1 MIRLLVFLICLS
13 PLLAADTP
21 KIASPKSPIKH
32 PYAPVEPSP
41 SPLEDLE
48 SLEEGDA
55 LVSRKLAESSI
66 LRVNSTNQAY
76 DFFQPWLKKS
86 PISRRGVGVLVQGGR
101 VLVTAELVMNSNFV
115 ELEKATTAEKSS
127 ATVERVDYDCN
138 LALLR
143 PNDPAFLEG
152 TKPLALEK
160 SLRVG
165 SEATVLQVET
175 NGEIAQTIGEIT
187 SISVGTYP
195 LENLGLLL
203 YKLRVPLQQRDG
215 SFTLPAVSDGRLV
228 GLVMRFDARSQSAD
242 LISTPVIR
250 HFLESPAK
258 ARFPRMGIAFSSL
271 RDPQFR
277 RFIGL
282 TEPGGVYVNEVS
294 PHGSAAEAG
303 IKKGDVILALDGR
316 PIDQDGNYEDPNFG
330 RVLFSHLTNT
340 VAKSGTEVIFTL
352 FRSGKLMKLPAKMQA
367 PDRSHVV
374 SEAQLA
380 DQPPN
385 YVVLGGLVF
394 LELSRPY
401 LQEWGNDW
409 INTAPKR
416 LVYYDAFQNELP
428 EGRGKIVILDQVLP
442 VSETLGYEAIR
453 SLVVTQVNGRPVR
466 SLVDVAEAA
475 KKPLKGF
482 HKIEFE
488 EDPKTI
494 FLDAAAVEAHQKALI
509 EQYSLP
515 ALQRLKGEKSR

>member
-1 MIRLLVFLICLS
+1 MIRQIVTLLSLA
-13 PLLAADTP
+13 PLLTFAAP
-21 KIASPKSPIKH
+21 KQLINH
-32 PYAPVEPSP
+32 PYAAAEPSP
-41 SPLEDLE
+41 SPLDEPQNTG
-48 SLEEGDA
+48 SQG
-55 LVSRKLAESSI
+55 SRMVAENSI

-86 PISRRGVGVLVQGGR
+86 PVSRRGVGVLVQGGC

-143 PNDPAFLEG
+143 PSDPGFLEG
-152 TKPLALEK
+152 MKPLTLEK

-165 SEATVLQVET
+165 NEAAVLQLEP
-175 NGEIAQTIGEIT
+175 NGEIAQTIGQIT
-187 SISVGTYP
+187 SISVGAYP
-195 LENLGLLL
+195 LENLGLLQ
-203 YKLRVPLQQRDG
+203 YKFRVPLQQRDS

-228 GLVMRFDARSQSAD
+228 GLLMRFDARSQSAD

-250 HFLESPAK
+250 HFLDSPAQS
-258 ARFPRMGIAFSSL
+258 RFPRMGLSFSAL

-282 TEPGGVYVNEVS
+282 TEPGGIYVNEVS

-303 IKKGDVILALDGR
+303 IKRGDVLLALDGHA
-316 PIDQDGNYEDPNFG
+316 IDQDGNYDDPNFG

-340 VAKSGTEVIFTL
+340 VAKLGSEVTFTIF
-352 FRSGKLMKLPAKMQA
+352 RNGKLIEIPAVMRA

-374 SEAQLA
+374 SDVQLA
-380 DQPPN
+380 DQPPD
-385 YVVLGGLVF
+385 YIVLGGLVF

-409 INTAPKR
+409 VNAAPKR

-428 EGRGKIVILDQVLP
+428 EGRGKIVILAQVLP
-442 VSETLGYEAIR
+442 TPETLGYEDLQN
-453 SLVVTQVNGRPVR
+453 LVVTEVNGKRVQ
-466 SLVDVAEAA
+466 SLSELAEAL

-482 HKIEFE
+482 QKIEFE

-494 FLDAAAVEAHQKALI
+494 FLDAASIEANQKALI
-509 EQYSLP
+509 ERYSLP
-515 ALQRLKGEKSR
+515 ALQRL

>member
-1 MIRLLVFLICLS
+1 MIRQFVFLLLLT
-13 PLLAADTP
+13 PLLA
-21 KIASPKSPIKH
+21 IAEPKSTINH
-32 PYAPVEPSP
+32 PYAAAESTPQSLEKTESP
-41 SPLEDLE
+41 DQE
-48 SLEEGDA
+48 SLK
-55 LVSRKLAESSI
+55 VAESSI

-76 DFFQPWLKKS
+76 DFFQPWLKKN
-86 PISRRGVGVLVQGGR
+86 PVSRRGVGVLVPGGC

-143 PNDPAFLEG
+143 PNDPVFLEG
-152 TKPLALEK
+152 MKPLTLEK

-165 SEATVLQVET
+165 NEATVLQLEP
-175 NGEIAQTIGEIT
+175 NGEIAQTIGQIT
-187 SISVGTYP
+187 TISVGSYP

-215 SFTLPAVSDGRLV
+215 SFTLPAVSDGHLV
-228 GLVMRFDARSQSAD
+228 GLVMRFDARSQSAE

-250 HFLESPAK
+250 HFLDSPAL
-258 ARFPRMGIAFSSL
+258 ARFPRMGISFSGL

-282 TEPGGVYVNEVS
+282 TESGGVYVNEVS

-303 IKKGDVILALDGR
+303 IIKGDVLLAVDGR
-316 PIDQDGNYEDPNFG
+316 AIDQDGNYEDPNFG
-330 RVLFSHLTNT
+330 RVLFTHLTHT
-340 VAKSGTEVIFTL
+340 FAHVDSELTLTIF
-352 FRSGKLMKLPAKMQA
+352 RKGKLMKLRVKMQA
-367 PDRSHVV
+367 PDRSRVV

-380 DQPPN
+380 DQPPD
-385 YVVLGGLVF
+385 YVVLGGFVF

-409 INTAPKR
+409 VNEAPKR
-416 LVYYDAFQNELP
+416 LVYYDAFQNEIP
-428 EGRGKIVILDQVLP
+428 EDRGKIVILAQVLP
-442 VSETLGYEAIR
+442 VPETLGYESIR
-453 SLVVTQVNGRPVR
+453 NLVVTQVNGRPVR
-466 SLVDVAEAA
+466 SLVDLSEAA

-488 EDPKTI
+488 EDPKMV
-494 FLDAAAVEAHQKALI
+494 FLDAASVEANQKALI
-509 EQYSLP
+509 ERYSLP
-515 ALQRLKGEKSR
+515 ALQRLKGKKSP

>member
-1 MIRLLVFLICLS
+1 MIRQFVFLLLLT
-13 PLLAADTP
+13 PLLAVAE
-21 KIASPKSPIKH
+21 PKSTINH
-32 PYAPVEPSP
+32 PYAVAESTPQS
-41 SPLEDLE
+41 LEMTE
-48 SLEEGDA
+48 SLDQE
-55 LVSRKLAESSI
+55 SRKVAESSI

-76 DFFQPWLKKS
+76 DFFHPWLKKN
-86 PISRRGVGVLVQGGR
+86 PVSRRGVGILVPGGC

-138 LALLR
+138 LAVLR
-143 PNDPAFLEG
+143 PNDPKFLEG
-152 TKPLALEK
+152 MKPLSLEK

-165 SEATVLQVET
+165 DEATVLQLEP

-187 SISVGTYP
+187 SISVGSYP
-195 LENLGLLL
+195 LENLGLLI

-242 LISTPVIR
+242 IISTPVIR
-250 HFLESPAK
+250 RFLDSPAL
-258 ARFPRMGIAFSSL
+258 ARFPRMGISFSGL

-282 TEPGGVYVNEVS
+282 TEPGGVYVNESS

-303 IKKGDVILALDGR
+303 IIKGDVLLAVNGR
-316 PIDQDGNYEDPNFG
+316 PIDQDGNYEDPDFG
-330 RVLFSHLTNT
+330 RVLFTHLTNT
-340 VAKSGTEVIFTL
+340 VAKLGSEVTFTL
-352 FRSGKLMKLPAKMQA
+352 FRNGKAMKLRVKMQA
-367 PDRSHVV
+367 PDRSRVV
-374 SEAQLA
+374 SEPQLA

-385 YVVLGGLVF
+385 YVVLGGFVF

-409 INTAPKR
+409 VNDAPKR

-428 EGRGKIVILDQVLP
+428 EERGKIVILSQVFP
-442 VSETLGYEAIR
+442 VPETLGYESIQN
-453 SLVVTQVNGRPVR
+453 LVVTQVNGKPVR
-466 SLVDVAEAA
+466 SLVDLSEAA

-494 FLDAAAVEAHQKALI
+494 FLDAASVEVNKKAFI

-515 ALQRLKGEKSR
+515 ALQRLKGNKSP

>member
-1 MIRLLVFLICLS
+1 MIRQIAFLLLLT
-13 PLLAADTP
+13 PLLAVAE
-21 KIASPKSPIKH
+21 PKSPFNH
-32 PYAPVEPSP
+32 PYAAAEPSP
-41 SPLEDLE
+41 SPLEKPGCNETQD
-48 SLEEGDA
+48 
-55 LVSRKLAESSI
+55 SRVVAERSI

-76 DFFQPWLKKS
+76 DFFQPWLKKN
-86 PISRRGVGVLVQGGR
+86 PVSRRGVGVLVQGGC

-143 PNDPAFLEG
+143 PNDPGFLEG
-152 TKPLALEK
+152 MKPLTLEK

-165 SEATVLQVET
+165 NEATVLQLEP
-175 NGEIAQTIGEIT
+175 NGEIAETIGQIT
-187 SISVGTYP
+187 TISVGPYP
-195 LENLGLLL
+195 LENIGLLV
-203 YKLRVPLQQRDG
+203 YRLRVPLQQRDG
-215 SFTLPAVSDGRLV
+215 SFMLPAVSDGHLV
-228 GLVMRFDARSQSAD
+228 GLLMRFDARSQSAD

-250 HFLESPAK
+250 HFLDSPAK
-258 ARFPRMGIAFSSL
+258 ARFPRMGLSFSSL

-282 TEPGGVYVNEVS
+282 KEPGGVYVNEVS

-303 IKKGDVILALDGR
+303 IKKGDVILAVDGKA
-316 PIDQDGNYEDPNFG
+316 IDQDGNYDDPNFG

-340 VAKSGTEVIFTL
+340 VATPGSEVTFTIF
-352 FRSGKLMKLPAKMQA
+352 RKGKLIKIPAHMSV

-374 SEAQLA
+374 SDAQLA
-380 DQPPN
+380 DHPPD
-385 YVVLGGLVF
+385 YVVLGGFVF

-409 INTAPKR
+409 VNNAPKR

-428 EGRGKIVILDQVLP
+428 EDRGKIVVLGRVLP
-442 VSETLGYEAIR
+442 VPETLGYEPLQN
-453 SLVVTQVNGRPVR
+453 LVVTQVNGKPVR
-466 SLVDVAEAA
+466 SLVDLAEAA
-475 KKPLKGF
+475 KKPVKGF

-488 EDPKTI
+488 EDPKTV
-494 FLDAAAVEAHQKALI
+494 FLDAASVEANQKALV

-515 ALQRLKGEKSR
+515 ALQRLKGKKSP

>member
-1 MIRLLVFLICLS
+1 MIRQFVFLLLLT
-13 PLLAADTP
+13 PLLA
-21 KIASPKSPIKH
+21 IAEPKSPINH
-32 PYAPVEPSP
+32 PYAAAEPSP
-41 SPLEDLE
+41 SPVEKTE
-48 SLEEGDA
+48 SPDQE
-55 LVSRKLAESSI
+55 SRKVAESSI

-76 DFFQPWLKKS
+76 DFFQPWLKKN
-86 PISRRGVGVLVQGGR
+86 PVSRRGVGVLVQGGC

-143 PNDPAFLEG
+143 PNDPGFLEG
-152 TKPLALEK
+152 MKPLTLEK

-165 SEATVLQVET
+165 NEATVLQLEP
-175 NGEIAQTIGEIT
+175 NGEIAQTIGQIT
-187 SISVGTYP
+187 TISVGSYP

-228 GLVMRFDARSQSAD
+228 GLLMRFDARSQSAE

-250 HFLESPAK
+250 HFLDSPAQ
-258 ARFPRMGIAFSSL
+258 ARFPRMGIAFSAL

-316 PIDQDGNYEDPNFG
+316 AIDQDGNYEDPNFG
-330 RVLFSHLTNT
+330 RVLFTHLTHT
-340 VAKSGTEVIFTL
+340 VAQVGSELTFTIF
-352 FRSGKLMKLPAKMQA
+352 RKGKLIKVPARLRA
-367 PDRSHVV
+367 PDLSHVV
-374 SEAQLA
+374 SDAQLA
-380 DQPPN
+380 DQPPD
-385 YVVLGGLVF
+385 YVVLGGFVF

-409 INTAPKR
+409 VNDAPKR

-428 EGRGKIVILDQVLP
+428 EDRGKIVILAQVLP
-442 VSETLGYEAIR
+442 VPETLGYESIR
-453 SLVVTQVNGRPVR
+453 NLVVTQVNGRPVR
-466 SLVDVAEAA
+466 SLVDLSEAA

-488 EDPKTI
+488 EDPKTV
-494 FLDAAAVEAHQKALI
+494 FLDAASVEANQKALI
-509 EQYSLP
+509 ERYSLP
-515 ALQRLKGEKSR
+515 SLQRLKGKKSP

>member
-1 MIRLLVFLICLS
+1 MIRQIAFLLLLT
-13 PLLAADTP
+13 PLLAVAE
-21 KIASPKSPIKH
+21 PKSPINH
-32 PYAPVEPSP
+32 PYAPAEPSP
-41 SPLEDLE
+41 SPLEKPGLNETQESRLE
-48 SLEEGDA
+48 
-55 LVSRKLAESSI
+55 AECSI
-66 LRVNSTNQAY
+66 MRVNSTNQAY
-76 DFFQPWLKKS
+76 DFIQPWLKKN
-86 PISRRGVGVLVQGGR
+86 PVSRRGVGVLVQGGC

-143 PNDPAFLEG
+143 PNDKGFLEG
-152 TKPLALEK
+152 MKPLTLEK

-165 SEATVLQVET
+165 NEATVLQLEP
-175 NGEIAQTIGEIT
+175 NGEIAETIGQIT
-187 SISVGTYP
+187 TISVGPYP

-215 SFTLPAVSDGRLV
+215 SFMLPAVSDGHLV
-228 GLVMRFDARSQSAD
+228 GLLMRFDARSQSAD

-250 HFLESPAK
+250 HFLDSPAK
-258 ARFPRMGIAFSSL
+258 ARFPRIGLSFSSL

-316 PIDQDGNYEDPNFG
+316 AIDQDGNYDDPNFG

-340 VAKSGTEVIFTL
+340 VATPGAELTFTIF
-352 FRSGKLMKLPAKMQA
+352 RKGKLIKIPVQMRV

-374 SEAQLA
+374 SDPQLA
-380 DQPPN
+380 DQPPD
-385 YVVLGGLVF
+385 YVVLGGFVF

-409 INTAPKR
+409 VNNAPKR

-428 EGRGKIVILDQVLP
+428 EDRGKIVVLGRVLP
-442 VSETLGYEAIR
+442 VPETLGYEPLQN
-453 SLVVTQVNGRPVR
+453 LVVTQVNGKRVR
-466 SLVDVAEAA
+466 SLVDLAEAA
-475 KKPLKGF
+475 KKPVKGF

-488 EDPKTI
+488 EDPKTV
-494 FLDAAAVEAHQKALI
+494 FLDAASIEANQKALV

-515 ALQRLKGEKSR
+515 ALQRLKGKKAP

>member
-1 MIRLLVFLICLS
+1 MIRQFVFLLLLT
-13 PLLAADTP
+13 PLLA
-21 KIASPKSPIKH
+21 IAEPKSPINH
-32 PYAPVEPSP
+32 PYAAAEPSP
-41 SPLEDLE
+41 SPVEKTE
-48 SLEEGDA
+48 SPDQE
-55 LVSRKLAESSI
+55 SRKVAESSI

-76 DFFQPWLKKS
+76 DFFQPWLKKT
-86 PISRRGVGVLVQGGR
+86 PVSRRGVGVLVQGGC

-115 ELEKATTAEKSS
+115 ELEKANTAEKSS

-138 LALLR
+138 LAVLR
-143 PNDPAFLEG
+143 PNDPGFLEG
-152 TKPLALEK
+152 MKPLTLEK

-165 SEATVLQVET
+165 NEATVLQLEA
-175 NGEIAQTIGEIT
+175 NGEIAQTIGQIT
-187 SISVGTYP
+187 TISVGSYP

-250 HFLESPAK
+250 HFLDSPAQ
-258 ARFPRMGIAFSSL
+258 ARFPRMGLSFSAL

-282 TEPGGVYVNEVS
+282 AEPGGVYVNEVS

-303 IKKGDVILALDGR
+303 IKRGDVLLALDGYA
-316 PIDQDGNYEDPNFG
+316 IDQDGNYDDPNFG

-340 VAKSGTEVIFTL
+340 VAKVGSEVTFTIF
-352 FRSGKLMKLPAKMQA
+352 RKGKLIKIPAVMLP
-367 PDRSHVV
+367 PNRSHVV
-374 SEAQLA
+374 SDTQLA
-380 DQPPN
+380 DQPP
-385 YVVLGGLVF
+385 YYIVLGGLVF

-409 INTAPKR
+409 ANTAPKR

-428 EGRGKIVILDQVLP
+428 EDRGKIVILAQVLP
-442 VSETLGYEAIR
+442 TPETLGYE
-453 SLVVTQVNGRPVR
+453 SLQNLVVTDVNGKRVR
-466 SLVDVAEAA
+466 SLRGLAEAI
-475 KKPLKGF
+475 KTPLKGF
-482 HKIEFE
+482 QKIEFE

-494 FLDAAAVEAHQKALI
+494 FLDAASIEANQKALI
-509 EQYSLP
+509 ERYSLP
-515 ALQRLKGEKSR
+515 ALQRL

>member
-1 MIRLLVFLICLS
+1 MIRQIVTLLSLA
-13 PLLAADTP
+13 PLLTFAAP
-21 KIASPKSPIKH
+21 KQLINH
-32 PYAPVEPSP
+32 PYAAAGPSP
-41 SPLEDLE
+41 SPLDEPQNTG
-48 SLEEGDA
+48 SQG
-55 LVSRKLAESSI
+55 SRMVAENSI

-86 PISRRGVGVLVQGGR
+86 PVSRRGVGVLVQGGC

-143 PNDPAFLEG
+143 PSDPEFLEG
-152 TKPLALEK
+152 MKPLTLEK

-165 SEATVLQVET
+165 NEAAVLQLEP
-175 NGEIAQTIGEIT
+175 NGEIAQTIGQIT
-187 SISVGTYP
+187 SITVGAYP
-195 LENLGLLL
+195 LENLGLLQ
-203 YKLRVPLQQRDG
+203 YKFRVPLQQRDS

-228 GLVMRFDARSQSAD
+228 GLLMRFDARSQSAD

-250 HFLESPAK
+250 HFLDSPAQ
-258 ARFPRMGIAFSSL
+258 ARFPRMGLSFSAL

-282 TEPGGVYVNEVS
+282 TEPGGIYVNEVS

-303 IKKGDVILALDGR
+303 IKRGDVLLALDGHA
-316 PIDQDGNYEDPNFG
+316 IDQDGNYDDPNFG

-340 VAKSGTEVIFTL
+340 VAKLGSEVTFTIF
-352 FRSGKLMKLPAKMQA
+352 RNGKLIEIPAVMRA

-374 SEAQLA
+374 SDVQLA
-380 DQPPN
+380 DQPPD
-385 YVVLGGLVF
+385 YIVLGGLVF

-409 INTAPKR
+409 VNAAPKR

-428 EGRGKIVILDQVLP
+428 EGRGKIVILAQVLP
-442 VSETLGYEAIR
+442 TPETLGYEDLQN
-453 SLVVTQVNGRPVR
+453 LVVTEVNGKRVQ
-466 SLVDVAEAA
+466 SLSELAEAL

-482 HKIEFE
+482 QKIEFE

-494 FLDAAAVEAHQKALI
+494 FLDAASIEANQKALI
-509 EQYSLP
+509 ERYSLP
-515 ALQRLKGEKSR
+515 ALQRL